1 MFEVNLM
8 GDKYKVNACKTKY
21 LVDGSLAV
29 VLTRKKENFADLTV
43 NVGLEPTNKNCAF
56 VDTNN
61 NKWAEAFLKDN
72 KIVKQYMLEK
82 FEVMDY
88 SKFYDYLVEICEN
101 LDIPTP
107 VLIKTH
113 LFNYA
118 KYNNVRFGES
128 DFVESI
134 DFDKLVLE
142 NAFL

>member
-72 KIVKQYMLEK
+72 KIATPTGRVASSGFCLYPEYCFNMSKLKDLEDDM
-82 FEVMDY
+82 E
-88 SKFYDYLVEICEN
+88 L
-101 LDIPTP
+101 
-107 VLIKTH
+107 
-113 LFNYA
+113 
-118 KYNNVRFGES
+118 
-128 DFVESI
+128 
-134 DFDKLVLE
+134 
-142 NAFL
+142 